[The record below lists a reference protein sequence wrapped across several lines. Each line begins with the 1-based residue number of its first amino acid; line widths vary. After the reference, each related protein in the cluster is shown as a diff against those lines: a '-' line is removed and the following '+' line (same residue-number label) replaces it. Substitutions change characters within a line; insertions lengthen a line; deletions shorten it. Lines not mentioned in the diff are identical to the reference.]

1 MSTDS
6 RTQSR
11 AQSRPSADETADR
24 FGIGSPTDSGLFRL
38 LALGCVLLLTASY
51 LSVLYEVTRIVGGT
65 RSLLLLVGT
74 MLVAATVLARTIRP
88 RTATA
93 AALVAAGLG
102 FAYYL
107 ETSGVGIGVVTTATD
122 AIIADVITLATG
134 LELLQMVEAGVWTL
148 GFAPGPAFL
157 SWYLAVRGRYGLS
170 VLPGGFA
177 LLFLVLTGDAGTL
190 VTLLGTLAALGAV
203 GFGELER
210 RGGTGAVAQI
220 DLLAVTV
227 AAIVVLSLSVT
238 VVPGGP
244 ASPATAGLET
254 SNAGT
259 LEGTIDSATE
269 RSQIGGSVELSPDPR
284 FRVESEQPSYW
295 RTGVYDRY
303 TGDEW
308 IRTGQNRP
316 LEGGAAL
323 DPPPGQYET
332 VTQTV
337 TAETELGVMPAA
349 AQPVGVDGD
358 AARYATA
365 SIHGQVRPQTTLLE
379 GDSYTVE
386 SAVPNPIPGKLNDAG
401 TDYPAEV
408 EEYYLQTPESLSPAF
423 EERTAE
429 ITASATTP
437 YETARIV
444 ENHLRSSKSYSLD
457 IERPESDV
465 SEAFLLEMD
474 EGYCVYF
481 ATTMTQM
488 LRSEGIPARYVTGYT
503 TGEQVGEDEYLV
515 RGVNAHAWVE
525 VYFPGQGWVPFDPT
539 PPSERETVHQSQLE
553 DDDADTP
560 GADAPTDEESSSTDD
575 EPAQSDDPA
584 QTDENEPSDDPAE
597 DPTNDSESES
607 QSASQSANDTE
618 PQSENNTTTSDGET
632 DTEND
637 ANEAADGDPGLGASL
652 YELLTVTRET
662 AALTAVLLVGT
673 VAVAHRTDAT
683 TRARRTVGLYWHGRR
698 GEPDRDAE
706 RAFDRLERLLA
717 REYRPRR
724 RGESPRQYLAAL
736 AATAEGEATDRS
748 TAAVPLP
755 LDERAERVLEC
766 HERAVYGGGVDRA
779 AADEAIEI
787 VDDLA
792 RERLP
797 VIGRDR

>member
-1 MSTDS
+1 MSADS

-11 AQSRPSADETADR
+11 SRAADPAGA
-24 FGIGSPTDSGLFRL
+24 FGIDNLTDGGLFRL

-51 LSVLYEVTRIVGGT
+51 LSVLYDVTRIVGGT

-93 AALVAAGLG
+93 TALLAAGLG

-107 ETSGVGIGVVTTATD
+107 ETSGVGVGVVTTATD
-122 AIIADVITLATG
+122 AIIADVVTLATG

-148 GFAPGPAFL
+148 GFAPGPVFL

-177 LLFLVLTGDAGTL
+177 LLFLVLTGDAETL
-190 VTLLGTLAALGAV
+190 VTLLGTIAALGAV

-210 RGGTGAVAQI
+210 RGGAGAVAQI

-238 VVPGGP
+238 FVPGGP

-259 LEGTIDSATE
+259 LEGTIDSAAE
-269 RSQIGGSVELSPDPR
+269 RSQIGGAVELSPDAR

-308 IRTGQNRP
+308 IRTGQNQP

-323 DPPPGQYET
+323 DPPPGQHDS

-349 AQPVGVDGD
+349 AQPVGVDGG
-358 AARYATA
+358 AAEYATA
-365 SIHGQVRPQTTLLE
+365 SIHGQLRPQTTLLE

-386 SAVPNPIPGKLNDAG
+386 SAVPDPIPGELNDAG
-401 TDYPAEV
+401 TDYPDDV
-408 EEYYLQTPESLSPAF
+408 EEYYLQTPESLSPTF

-457 IERPESDV
+457 IERPEGDV
-465 SEAFLLEMD
+465 AESFLLEMD

-481 ATTMTQM
+481 ATAMTQM
-488 LRSEGIPARYVTGYT
+488 LRTEGIPARYVTGYT

-553 DDDADTP
+553 DD
-560 GADAPTDEESSSTDD
+560 ADAPGTDASTDEESSSTDD
-575 EPAQSDDPA
+575 EPAQSDDPE
-584 QTDENEPSDDPAE
+584 QTDESEPNDGPAE

-607 QSASQSANDTE
+607 QSTSQSENGTETRSDNSTATSDGGTAAANDT
-618 PQSENNTTTSDGET
+618 G
-632 DTEND
+632 
-637 ANEAADGDPGLGASL
+637 EAAGNDLDPGAAVRDLV
-652 YELLTVTRET
+652 TITRET
-662 AALTAVLLVGT
+662 ALLAAVLLVGV
-673 VAVAHRTDAT
+673 VAVVHRTDAT
-683 TRARRTVGLYWHGRR
+683 TRARRTLGLYWHGRR

-706 RAFDRLERLLA
+706 RAFRRLERLLA

-724 RGESPRQYLAAL
+724 RGESPRQYLTAL
-736 AATAEGEATDRS
+736 AATAEGEAAGGS
-748 TAAVPLP
+748 SAAVPLP
-755 LDERAERVLEC
+755 LNERTERVLEW
-766 HERAVYGGGVDRA
+766 HEQAIYGGGVDRA
-779 AADEAIEI
+779 EADEAIEI